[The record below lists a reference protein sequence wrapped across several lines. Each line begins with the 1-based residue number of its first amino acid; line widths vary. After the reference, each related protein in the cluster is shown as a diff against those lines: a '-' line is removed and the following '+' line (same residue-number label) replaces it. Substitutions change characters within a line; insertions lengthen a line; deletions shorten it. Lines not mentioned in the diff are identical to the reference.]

1 MSKQA
6 QFMAEVKKVNTDGKK
21 KVIQLEVVGKIA
33 PEAFLNTVEMI
44 GSVVAVNLGDSQM
57 AIDFDENEER
67 EGITYTTDG
76 SGVVTSIRSQEEIDS
91 NATEDQNEVLSDSDI
106 STSDENAVDGEAEE
120 GETEQISEEVHSQPV
135 NEGEAGQ
142 SGEQEIGEDNQ
153 QEKASAASSIDKEA
167 LETFILSGQAP
178 TFDGIAFD
186 FPSLLRRK
194 KNGETWIELAKGL
207 GVSSGKLQSEWRE
220 YKRLIA
226 EHLAKIDGDGEQG
239 AA

>member
-1 MSKQA
+1 MSKHA

-57 AIDFDENEER
+57 AIDFAEDDER

-76 SGVVTSIRSQEEIDS
+76 SGVVTSVSSQEEIDS
-91 NATEDQNEVLSDSDI
+91 SATEDQNDVLSESDI
-106 STSDENAVDGEAEE
+106 STSEVNTDEGEAEE
-120 GETEQISEEVHSQPV
+120 GETEQGSEEDGSLSVS
-135 NEGEAGQ
+135 EGEEGQ
-142 SGEQEIGEDNQ
+142 TGEQASSEDNQ
-153 QEKASAASSIDKEA
+153 QENSPASGSIDKEA
-167 LETFILSGQAP
+167 LEAFILSGQAP
-178 TFDGIAFD
+178 SFEGITFD
-186 FPSLLRRK
+186 FPDLLQRK

-207 GVSSGKLQSEWRE
+207 GVSSSKLQTEWRE
-220 YKRLIA
+220 YKKLVT
-226 EHLAKIDGDGEQG
+226 EHLSQLNSDGEQG